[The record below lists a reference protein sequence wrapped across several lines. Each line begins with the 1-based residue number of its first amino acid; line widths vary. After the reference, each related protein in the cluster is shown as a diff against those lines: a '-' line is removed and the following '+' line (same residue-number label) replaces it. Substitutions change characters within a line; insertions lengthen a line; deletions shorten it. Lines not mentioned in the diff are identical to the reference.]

1 MEKRKPTRGR
11 RLAKAA
17 TRDVLGATPIAVEVP
32 AKWRK
37 YYKRLAELR
46 ASVQHRQGELVKDAL
61 EETPNYSLH
70 IADAGTDTYDRD
82 FALGML
88 SSEQNAVYEI
98 DEALDRIRNGSYG
111 VCELTGRK
119 IEPQRLEAIPWTRF
133 SAEAERQLEKEGGV
147 PRARL
152 GEREAVPRVQAAEES
167 EETE

>member
-1 MEKRKPTRGR
+1 
-11 RLAKAA
+11 
-17 TRDVLGATPIAVEVP
+17 
-32 AKWRK
+32 
-37 YYKRLAELR
+37 
-46 ASVQHRQGELVKDAL
+46 
-61 EETPNYSLH
+61 
-70 IADAGTDTYDRD
+70 
-82 FALGML
+82 ML